1 MILNPKGHVGLAL
14 DDVLNLFPLTSIV
27 FSPHTIEING
37 HQQLFSVELKKLIQV
52 NDDRILIL

>member
-1 MILNPKGHVGLAL
+1 MILNPKGHVGLSL

-27 FSPHTIEING
+27 FSPHNIEINA